1 MGDKTKNKNGEKR
14 KEKKILTQII
24 TFYKKKRKPT
34 SNIEK
39 VPRSKN
45 GTKKVIFKKVRRQK
59 KEAKTFR
66 LFVLKCNAA
75 KKTKAKHN
83 SRF

>member
-14 KEKKILTQII
+14 KKNIDSDYNFLQKNENQQAILKKCQEA
-24 TFYKKKRKPT
+24 KM
-34 SNIEK
+34 EQ
-39 VPRSKN
+39 
-45 GTKKVIFKKVRRQK
+45 KKVIFKKVRRQK
-59 KEAKTFR
+59 KEAKTFC

-75 KKTKAKHN
+75 KKIKAKHN

>member
-1 MGDKTKNKNGEKR
+1 
-14 KEKKILTQII
+14 
-24 TFYKKKRKPT
+24 
-34 SNIEK
+34 

>member
-1 MGDKTKNKNGEKR
+1 
-14 KEKKILTQII
+14 LTQII